1 MSSSPALA
9 QLSPSRSPSLSSAFV
24 RPSPRDTP
32 STPPA
37 STGCPSHAP
46 PTPPDS
52 SSRAAHAALSPR
64 SVSSSAQS
72 PARSLSSTLSA
83 AAPQFQTRLLDTP
96 IDIHVF
102 ESPGLHSPDSVSPAI
117 ARDGAPSAYKPGERG
132 SPTPTQDSASFKGSH
147 DALPPAF
154 VPAAARP
161 VQAQQPESIIAK
173 VPSNNSQDDE
183 SHPPNVYIN
192 GLPPNFP
199 EEDLLAMTRPFGSV
213 LSVRTFTRHVSDKPS
228 GYGFVLFETLEAAEN
243 CIEALRKYRNL
254 HPSFSKQVH
263 KIPGTAYASVP
274 SASNAGPADSFKAR
288 MEQLRDTASTNLYME
303 GLPLDTTEDAVRALV
318 TPYHIMSSR
327 FFHTRLNNPPRLIA
341 FVRLESRQA
350 AEEIIE
356 RLHGRLVRGW
366 NDVGCRISVRFA
378 DTPEQRELRR
388 TERHG
393 REDEQ
398 SPAKMTMAHAA
409 LLNLKG
415 TAQYQP
421 DPQSP
426 TLGTPELIGL
436 QSPNLGLALN
446 NLSLGHLGGPVSV
459 TSPLHPQEPFH
470 SGASLRQQS
479 LPHIANN
486 VAAVD
491 MLNAQAT
498 HAPGLDLRLPQGV
511 LQDNVNGVLDEQTQ
525 LRLALMGMQGLRR
538 GTQQGYTPVERL
550 ILQAHSRQQA
560 NALGTGL
567 ANGQAHSQ
575 SARAGAPRLNTVGSV
590 PQDLNRHLLDHL
602 PSMSEDD
609 FHASAGLLRDQ
620 RVISPVLGRD
630 VESGTYGRV
639 RRDVQATSLNLGSGS
654 QPRPRNHTLAT
665 QLRGEGRDQG
675 VHTRSSTHPAQ
686 HLHQAQTPQT
696 LGMPLYDS
704 KTSLG
709 RSILLDQQLR
719 SNVNSNSSL
728 LSSLESQRAS
738 QPNIA
743 TTNPSR
749 HLPAQGLGSNAQTNT
764 HILFTS
770 KSNINLPRTSSR
782 AKGKNLTSSADTA
795 SSTSALTPVV
805 QASNPA
811 AQLTGRVTGSAQEG
825 PLSPDTDA
833 DDEGSPVVSPALTY
847 STRTP
852 ATLSPATPYSGFF
865 SDGGDAFKGG
875 ALRAGADGLRKD
887 GVEQQEVPATSGVG
901 Q

>member
-9 QLSPSRSPSLSSAFV
+9 QLSPARSPSLSAAFL

-72 PARSLSSTLSA
+72 PARSLSTTLSA
-83 AAPQFQTRLLDTP
+83 AAPQFQTRILDTP
-96 IDIHVF
+96 IDIHIL
-102 ESPGLHSPDSVSPAI
+102 ESPGKLSPESAPLAI
-117 ARDGAPSAYKPGERG
+117 ARDGVPPAFNAIERG
-132 SPTPTQDSASFKGSH
+132 SPTPTQDTTSLKGLR

-154 VPAAARP
+154 VPAAARSL
-161 VQAQQPESIIAK
+161 QARQPE
-173 VPSNNSQDDE
+173 PTQLQELSNASEDDD

-199 EEDLLAMTRPFGSV
+199 EEDLLAMTRPFGNV

-228 GYGFVLFETLEAAEN
+228 FETLEAAEN

-263 KIPGTAYASVP
+263 KIPGTAYATVP

-318 TPYHIMSSR
+318 TPYRIMSSR

-415 TAQYQP
+415 TAQYQS
-421 DPQSP
+421 DTQSP
-426 TLGTPELIGL
+426 TLDTPDLAGL

-446 NLSLGHLGGPVSV
+446 NLSLGHLGGPVAV
-459 TSPLHPQEPFH
+459 TSPLQIQDTFH
-470 SGASLRQQS
+470 SGTALRQQG
-479 LPHIANN
+479 LPQIANN
-486 VAAVD
+486 ASSVD
-491 MLNAQAT
+491 MLNAQTA
-498 HAPGLDLRLPQGV
+498 HVPGLDLRLPQGV
-511 LQDNVNGVLDEQTQ
+511 LQSNVNGALDEQAQ

-550 ILQAHSRQQA
+550 ILQAHTRQQA
-560 NALGTGL
+560 NALGTGHV
-567 ANGQAHSQ
+567 NGHGHSQ
-575 SARAGAPRLNTVGSV
+575 SGRMVAPRLNSVTSV
-590 PQDLNRHLLDHL
+590 PQGLSHHLLEHL
-602 PSMSEDD
+602 PPMSEDD
-609 FHASAGLLRDQ
+609 FHASAGLRHD
-620 RVISPVLGRD
+620 ISPVFARD
-630 VESGTYGRV
+630 VEPSAFGRG
-639 RRDVQATSLNLGSGS
+639 RRDVQAASLNLVTDS
-654 QPRPRNHTLAT
+654 QSRPRNHTLVA

-675 VHTRSSTHPAQ
+675 VHTRSSTHPVQ
-686 HLHQAQTPQT
+686 HLNHTQTSQT

-709 RSILLDQQLR
+709 PGTLLEQQLR
-719 SNVNSNSSL
+719 SNVNVNNSL
-728 LSSLESQRAS
+728 LPTAECKRAPQS
-738 QPNIA
+738 TTTPNV
-743 TTNPSR
+743 SR
-749 HLPAQGLGSNAQTNT
+749 HLSAQSLGHTTQTNT

-782 AKGKNLTSSADTA
+782 TKGKNIPSNADPVST
-795 SSTSALTPVV
+795 SSTSAFTPTV
-805 QASNPA
+805 QAPDPA
-811 AQLTGRVTGSAQEG
+811 PRLTGRAAANAQEG
-825 PLSPDTDA
+825 LLSPDTDA

-865 SDGGDAFKGG
+865 SDGGDAFKGA
-875 ALRAGADGLRKD
+875 ALRTGVDGLRKD
-887 GVEQQEVPATSGVG
+887 GIEQQEASANGVG